1 MNEVVALEVG
11 SHVPVG
17 VSWWGREWEK
27 GEMRRRVPVQKALV
41 RYQNV
46 GSWDM
51 TC

>member
-1 MNEVVALEVG
+1 MSQLG
-11 SHVPVG
+11 YPG
-17 VSWWGREWEK
+17 GGREWEK